1 MEEISR
7 SLSFICESRSNSYLF
22 RRLQSWHFVGVF
34 SVLVQR
40 HFKSHAR
47 KKTKGVYILNEQYL
61 TRHHHERRRM
71 SSRRK
76 NPHPKRAVNA
86 RTVLKVKEEQPPV
99 LCSRIP
105 DEDDD
110 LEANHHQIQKEETT
124 FIENKRGR
132 LSREAGLPEDS
143 DREPAPPPP
152 EGKTRKSKR
161 IVEKIQKGI
170 IYDKYKHLRSPI
182 LSPGRRRNNGKKGVK
197 RKRGHECDVC
207 EKVFGYPSHLARHMH
222 THTNEKP
229 YECDVCEKCF
239 SDSGNLKRHKRIHTN
254 EKAYECDVCDKAFRQ
269 ATHLEIHMRIHTNE
283 KPYECEVCEKHFR
296 TSPQLKVHMR
306 IHTNEKP
313 YECDVCDKAFR
324 QLGNLKRHKRTQH

>member
-1 MEEISR
+1 MINMEEISR

-71 SSRRK
+71 SIRRK

-143 DREPAPPPP
+143 DRELSPPPP

-170 IYDKYKHLRSPI
+170 IYDKYKHLHSPI
-182 LSPGRRRNNGKKGVK
+182 MSPGRRRNNGRMSLLGGGGGIHGCSVPNDIVPKKNVK
-197 RKRGHECDVC
+197 LHLSRDLETQTKEQKERPGLHSLPLSCVELILKHYAKIEGTEELTAIRNKLIKNL
-207 EKVFGYPSHLARHMH
+207 EK
-222 THTNEKP
+222 NK
-229 YECDVCEKCF
+229 
-239 SDSGNLKRHKRIHTN
+239 
-254 EKAYECDVCDKAFRQ
+254 
-269 ATHLEIHMRIHTNE
+269 
-283 KPYECEVCEKHFR
+283 
-296 TSPQLKVHMR
+296 
-306 IHTNEKP
+306 
-313 YECDVCDKAFR
+313 
-324 QLGNLKRHKRTQH
+324 

>member
-1 MEEISR
+1 VSLVRIHIS
-7 SLSFICESRSNSYLF
+7 LEGFKVGILWEFLVFWSRDIY
-22 RRLQSWHFVGVF
+22 
-34 SVLVQR
+34 
-40 HFKSHAR
+40 KSHAR

-143 DREPAPPPP
+143 DRELSPPPP

-283 KPYECEVCEKHFR
+283 KPYECDVCEKRF
-296 TSPQLKVHMR
+296 TQSSSLKRHVR

-313 YECDVCDKAFR
+313 YECHVCEKRYRRSDH
-324 QLGNLKRHKRTQH
+324 LKIHMRRYH

>member
-132 LSREAGLPEDS
+132 EAERLSREAGLPEDS
-143 DREPAPPPP
+143 DRELSPPPPP

-170 IYDKYKHLRSPI
+170 IYDKYKHLHSPI

-207 EKVFGYPSHLARHMH
+207 EKVFDIHPIWPDTCVLTRKRNRTNVMCARSVLRRDLSRF
-222 THTNEKP
+222 EKP
-229 YECDVCEKCF
+229 RALFTRTRNRTNVMF
-239 SDSGNLKRHKRIHTN
+239 ARSAFVNL
-254 EKAYECDVCDKAFRQ
+254 V
-269 ATHLEIHMRIHTNE
+269 L
-283 KPYECEVCEKHFR
+283 
-296 TSPQLKVHMR
+296 
-306 IHTNEKP
+306 
-313 YECDVCDKAFR
+313 
-324 QLGNLKRHKRTQH
+324 

>member
-132 LSREAGLPEDS
+132 EAERLSREAGLPEDS
-143 DREPAPPPP
+143 DRELSPPPP
-152 EGKTRKSKR
+152 EGKARKSKR

-170 IYDKYKHLRSPI
+170 IYDKYKHLHSPI
-182 LSPGRRRNNGKKGVK
+182 LSPGRRRNNGKKGAK
-197 RKRGHECDVC
+197 RKRTQHECDVC
-207 EKVFGYPSHLARHMH
+207 EKS
-222 THTNEKP
+222 
-229 YECDVCEKCF
+229 
-239 SDSGNLKRHKRIHTN
+239 
-254 EKAYECDVCDKAFRQ
+254 
-269 ATHLEIHMRIHTNE
+269 
-283 KPYECEVCEKHFR
+283 FR
-296 TSPQLKVHMR
+296 TSGVLKVHMR

-313 YECDVCDKAFR
+313 YECHVCEKRYR
-324 QLGNLKRHKRTQH
+324 QSSGLKYHMCRYH